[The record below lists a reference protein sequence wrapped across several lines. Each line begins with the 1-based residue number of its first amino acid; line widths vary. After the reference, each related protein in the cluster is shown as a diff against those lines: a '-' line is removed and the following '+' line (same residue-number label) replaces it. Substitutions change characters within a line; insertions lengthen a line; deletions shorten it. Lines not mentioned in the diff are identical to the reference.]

1 MTTNPMRAP
10 WTQLKSHGLAH
21 SASVEHTF
29 REILLQNPLTQVP
42 AQALSLVHDDELSFE
57 VQLPVTYA
65 VTACDMPIGFFA
77 EAGDSVTV
85 GKAQA
90 EPANAPDG
98 LNALSTRNA
107 VSNEARTVNL
117 LSDPVRFI
125 GFPRN
130 KGLWTRSRM
139 G

>member
-1 MTTNPMRAP
+1 M
-10 WTQLKSHGLAH
+10 
-21 SASVEHTF
+21 
-29 REILLQNPLTQVP
+29 LQNPLTQVP

-57 VQLPVTYA
+57 VQLPVTCA
-65 VTACDMPIGFFA
+65 VTVCDMPIGFFA

-90 EPANAPDG
+90 EPANAPVG

-107 VSNEARTVNL
+107 VRKEARTVNL
-117 LSDPVRFI
+117 LSDAERFI
-125 GFPRN
+125 DFPRN
-130 KGLWTRSRM
+130 EGLWTRLRM